1 MSHRQNHFGS
11 TIKTVLN
18 DEIEWDN
25 TKLPLRGCG
34 KDPTQLRRC
43 RKHKRIEATY
53 LLSLPHGSSFLDCG
67 SHFGDTVLTMAIH
80 ARVHGRD
87 DLRFI
92 AFEPCRRKCK
102 FIRSMVKLNNL
113 QERVKIINSCVG
125 DCDRLVSQVEQ
136 ERNFAKYD
144 GRTAYRAVSKELGSL
159 VKEDT
164 HIDLGG
170 SDSKPSL
177 FYYNG
182 DLGFDDKLYNPES
195 GSESDSSEEDTNH
208 LSSLPMISL
217 DSIKSQIMPLGL
229 LHLDVEGW
237 EAQALKGATSI
248 LKESNHTCFIICEVW
263 DEKDRRRR
271 QKALENRVTLETD
284 VNSDGRL
291 SVDDYEMSPEDEIVS
306 IMAQY
311 KQFYRHD
318 DIVDQDR
325 NLVFSTSQSHYFNS
339 TNKI

>member
-11 TIKTVLN
+11 TIKTVLG

-25 TKLPLRGCG
+25 TKLPLRGCCG

-43 RKHKRIEATY
+43 RKHKRIEATH

-113 QERVKIINSCVG
+113 QDRVRIINACVG
-125 DCDRLVSQVEQ
+125 DCDRLVSHVEQ
-136 ERNFAKYD
+136 EKKFAKYD
-144 GRTAYRAVSKELGSL
+144 GRTAYRALSKVDIE
-159 VKEDT
+159 V
-164 HIDLGG
+164 GG
-170 SDSKPSL
+170 SESKRSL

-182 DLGFDDKLYNPES
+182 ILGFDDKTYNPES

-217 DSIKSQIMPLGL
+217 DSIKSQIIPLGL

-248 LKESNHTCFIICEVW
+248 LKESNDTCFIICEVW
-263 DEKDRRRR
+263 DGKDRRRR

-284 VNSDGRL
+284 RNNEGEFII
-291 SVDDYEMSPEDEIVS
+291 DDYEMSPEDEIIS

-318 DIVDQDR
+318 DIVDHDR
-325 NLVFSTSQSHYFNS
+325 NLVFSTIPTIS
-339 TNKI
+339 TQTKSAC